1 MRFDLTDL
9 RLFLL
14 VLETGSITHGAALAN
29 MSLPSA
35 SARLRGMEELIGLP
49 PLERRARGVEL
60 TPAGDTLAHHA
71 RLVLAQM
78 EQMRGELGEYSKG
91 FKAHVRL
98 WVNTV
103 AMTEFLPK
111 ALAPFLA
118 ARPNI
123 DVDLKE
129 RPSTDIVKAVSLGTA
144 DIGIISTT
152 ADHGSLQLFPFA
164 TDRLVLVAPRGAP
177 LVKQK
182 RLAFQHTSGR
192 QFVGLSVGNPLQ
204 NYLDEHAMRAGNP
217 LSFRV
222 RVRTLEAICHMV
234 ACGVGLAIVPETAA
248 RRCRRS
254 MAIQSV
260 RLSDPW
266 ATRQL
271 AICTRDADALPL
283 YARELLEHLSAAG
296 A

>member
-49 PLERRARGVEL
+49 LLERRARGVEL

-152 ADHGSLQLFPFA
+152 ADHGSLQLFAFA
-164 TDRLVLVAPRGAP
+164 TDRLVLVAPRGDP

-182 RLAFQHTSGR
+182 RIAFQHTAGR

-234 ACGVGLAIVPETAA
+234 ASGVGLAIVPETAA

-271 AICTRDADALPL
+271 AICTRDADALPQ

>member
-49 PLERRARGVEL
+49 LLERRARGVEL

-164 TDRLVLVAPRGAP
+164 TDRLVLVAPRGDP

-182 RLAFQHTSGR
+182 RVAFQHTAGR

-234 ACGVGLAIVPETAA
+234 ASGVGLAIVPETAA

-254 MAIQSV
+254 MAIQSA

-271 AICTRDADALPL
+271 AICTRDADALPQ

>member
-1 MRFDLTDL
+1 M
-9 RLFLL
+9 
-14 VLETGSITHGAALAN
+14 
-29 MSLPSA
+29 
-35 SARLRGMEELIGLP
+35 
-49 PLERRARGVEL
+49 
-60 TPAGDTLAHHA
+60 
-71 RLVLAQM
+71 LAQM

-164 TDRLVLVAPRGAP
+164 TDRLVLVAPRGDP

-182 RLAFQHTSGR
+182 RIAFQHTAGR

-222 RVRTLEAICHMV
+222 RVRTLEVICHMV
-234 ACGVGLAIVPETAA
+234 ASGVGLAIVPETAA

-254 MAIQSV
+254 MAIHSV

-271 AICTRDADALPL
+271 AICTRDAGALPQ
-283 YARELLEHLSAAG
+283 YARELLEHLSAAS